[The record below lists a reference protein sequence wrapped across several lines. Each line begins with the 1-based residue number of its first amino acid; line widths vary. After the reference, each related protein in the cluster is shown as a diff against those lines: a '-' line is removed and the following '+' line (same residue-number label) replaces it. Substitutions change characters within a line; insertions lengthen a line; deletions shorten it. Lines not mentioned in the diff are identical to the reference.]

1 MACEIVIP
9 GTFWL
14 CGEAGHY
21 CSDTCWAY
29 ALSKENAA
37 LRVVLSD
44 VLAVVNLNADSKVDI
59 ANLAS
64 HLAELLT
71 PN

>member
-37 LRVVLSD
+37 LRTVLSD
-44 VLAVVNLNADSKVDI
+44 VLAVVNTDTEKVALDD
-59 ANLAS
+59 LAAF
-64 HLAELLT
+64 LQTKLR

>member
-37 LRVVLSD
+37 LRTVLSD
-44 VLAVVNLNADSKVDI
+44 VLAVVNTDTEKI
-59 ANLAS
+59 AMGDLAVF
-64 HLAELLT
+64 LQAKLR